1 MSDNTDNLLRDLS
14 DKLSADERF
23 LSYKEIHQLCRLQQ
37 AEIERLRQLNEDK
50 HRHLEAYRKA
60 ASDDKAENERLRAL
74 CEDLVGE
81 EVLSQNGTY
90 ETEMRKQQAEIELL
104 LKQRNIAADNCVE
117 ARQVARIFLTA
128 AETLDRAAEIQRYP
142 WLEDSTDATR
152 TQDNRA

>member
-37 AEIERLRQLNEDK
+37 AEIERL
-50 HRHLEAYRKA
+50 
-60 ASDDKAENERLRAL
+60 
-74 CEDLVGE
+74 
-81 EVLSQNGTY
+81 
-90 ETEMRKQQAEIELL
+90 

-117 ARQVARIFLTA
+117 ARQVARMFLTA